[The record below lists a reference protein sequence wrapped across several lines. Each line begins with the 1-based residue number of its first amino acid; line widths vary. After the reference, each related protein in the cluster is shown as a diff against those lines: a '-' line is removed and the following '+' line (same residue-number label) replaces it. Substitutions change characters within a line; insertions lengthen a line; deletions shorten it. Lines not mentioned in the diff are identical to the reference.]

1 MEVLLPSSNRDNARR
16 RLRHAGDRL
25 LTVVGDWT
33 APGDRPTFS
42 DDSLSTL
49 VRTVTLAAAGVFL
62 VAMLII
68 WLVR

>member
-1 MEVLLPSSNRDNARR
+1 MPLLPGERARR

-33 APGDRPTFS
+33 APSRRPAPY
-42 DDSLSTL
+42 DDTSMNTL
-49 VRTVTLAAAGVFL
+49 VRAVTAVAGGVFL

-68 WLVR
+68 WLLR

>member
-1 MEVLLPSSNRDNARR
+1 MEVLLPSFHRDNARR
-16 RLRHAGDRL
+16 RLRHVGDRL

-33 APGDRPTFS
+33 APGDRPAYS
-42 DDSLSTL
+42 DDSMSTL
-49 VRTVTLAAAGVFL
+49 VRRVTLAAAAVFL